1 MTETLFVV
9 FPRFVRNLFL
19 DLFFDIRSFKI
30 DHPSRARIVTA
41 VALVPAFCAVAAFA
55 VAPLAPD
62 AATLPVEQV
71 ELPLPSVAIADQV
84 QSLDLAHA
92 VYRRAAVIERS
103 DTLGAL
109 MIRLG
114 IDDRA
119 ALNFIRSDPAARA
132 LAQLRAG
139 RSVFAEVDERG
150 TLVSLHY
157 PEGQSNNGDALEAGS
172 SDSLVISRDEHGFSC
187 HQVHE
192 ANLRQIEMR
201 SGEITSSLYG
211 STDAAGV
218 PDQVANQIAEIFSGE
233 IDFYRDLH
241 RGDRFRVVYETYG
254 HDGMVA
260 HTGRVLAVEFVAAGK
275 VHQAVWYQPHG
286 EPGSYYGF
294 DGRSMRRAFLKAPLQ
309 FTRISSGFGGREHP
323 ILNIWKWHTGVDYAA
338 PTGTPIRATA
348 DGMVKFVGQQTGYG
362 NSIELKHQGVYS
374 TLYGHMSAFAHGI
387 KAGQPVTQGQVIG
400 YVGMTGWATGP
411 HLHYEFRIAGVA
423 HDPLHVAMPDSVP
436 IAHDQLATFHSQI
449 APVDAA
455 ISRLRSIDA
464 ALPATA
470 SSAAPRH
477 A

>member
-1 MTETLFVV
+1 MYIA
-9 FPRFVRNLFL
+9 FPRLVKNLFL
-19 DLFFDIRSFKI
+19 DLFCEIRSFKI
-30 DHPSRARIVTA
+30 DHPGRARIVMA
-41 VALVPAFCAVAAFA
+41 AALVPAFCAAAAFGF
-55 VAPLAPD
+55 APLAPD
-62 AATLPVEQV
+62 AAALPVEQV
-71 ELPLPSVAIADQV
+71 ELTLPNVAIADQV

-92 VYRRAAVIERS
+92 VYQREAVIERS
-103 DTLGAL
+103 DTMGTL
-109 MIRLG
+109 MVRLG
-114 IDDRA
+114 VDDRA
-119 ALNFIRSDPAARA
+119 ASNFIRQDPSARV
-132 LAQLRAG
+132 LDQLHAG
-139 RSVFAEVDERG
+139 RSVFAQVDERG
-150 TLVSLHY
+150 TLVSLRY
-157 PEGQSNNGDALEAGS
+157 PEGQSNLGDGFEPGS
-172 SDSLVISRDEHGFSC
+172 SDSLVISRGEHGFES
-187 HQVHE
+187 HQLHE
-192 ANLRQIEMR
+192 DNQRQIEMR

-218 PDQVANQIAEIFSGE
+218 PDQVASQIAEIFSGE

-260 HTGRVLAVEFVAAGK
+260 HTGRVMAVEFVTAGK

-286 EPGSYYGF
+286 ESGSYYGF

-309 FTRISSGFGGREHP
+309 FTRISSVFGGREHP
-323 ILNIWKWHTGVDYAA
+323 ILKIWKWHTGVDYAA

-348 DGMVKFVGQQTGYG
+348 DGVVKFIGQQTGYG
-362 NSIELKHQGVYS
+362 NAIELKHQGVYS

-387 KAGQPVTQGQVIG
+387 KAGQSVTQGQVIG

-411 HLHYEFRIAGVA
+411 HLHYEFRIDGVA

-436 IAHDQLATFHSQI
+436 IAPSQLATFHSQI

-464 ALPATA
+464 LVPATA
-470 SSAAPRH
+470 SSASPRH